1 MCWFGLVLGP
11 GSVLLLFSLLVSGE
25 THIWLGDLQVV
36 WCLGFCLLSWLLI
49 SFCTYFIV
57 RLEPLRFS
65 RRVSIR
71 FICLYQLQD
80 RALERHR
87 PNQRKKKYNAM
98 ISFAICANLRLLVV
112 VSYLFFVVGPQSNSH
127 HASHYLNLPPLCLTM
142 Q

>member
-49 SFCTYFIV
+49 SFLHLFYCTAGTTTFQSTRFNSFYLLI
-57 RLEPLRFS
+57 PITGPSLRATS
-65 RRVSIR
+65 
-71 FICLYQLQD
+71 
-80 RALERHR
+80 AKPEE
-87 PNQRKKKYNAM
+87 KKYNAM

-112 VSYLFFVVGPQSNSH
+112 VSYLFFVLLVRK
-127 HASHYLNLPPLCLTM
+127 ATVTM
-142 Q
+142 LVII